1 MLRSENT
8 AGCREARESAPP
20 SEELDSALWGIFTSE
35 GEEPAN
41 GQEAP
46 ARRLTTAGG
55 APGGGEGA
63 RARGEREAQ
72 PEVRRHSL
80 ELAGLQGE
88 LKLLASQL
96 EEANRQRRRLSAEKE
111 ELAQR
116 LACAERE
123 IGRLTEERDQALGR
137 AGEALRDGHLRAQ
150 GEERQGECALPPQ
163 ETPGAEWWTE
173 FAQQET
179 REGTLE
185 LREPWPDQCAEDPA
199 EPGGEG
205 VSAGPALTFPLL
217 GELLDEPSAR
227 TEESCWTAGQFL
239 LRPEIPAIEYDSPDQ
254 LELYQSVNVAYLAP
268 EGKGQE
274 NCRGYLCVLRDGKG
288 ARVMAA
294 LYGLKSGRAW
304 VYLPERQPAD
314 DSTCAKALREAIAF
328 AEQVG
333 FMMEAV
339 QAPRS
344 QEQYRELA
352 LSCPVLRC
360 TARPAA

>member
-46 ARRLTTAGG
+46 VRRLTTAGG
-55 APGGGEGA
+55 APGGGEGV

-72 PEVRRHSL
+72 PGVHRHSL

-88 LKLLASQL
+88 LKLLTSQL
-96 EEANRQRRRLSAEKE
+96 EEANRQRRRLGAEKE

-116 LACAERE
+116 LVCAERE
-123 IGRLTEERDQALGR
+123 IGRLSEERDQALRR
-137 AGEALRDGHLRAQ
+137 AGEALREGHLPAH
-150 GEERQGECALPPQ
+150 GGKRQGECARSPQ
-163 ETPGAEWWTE
+163 KTPGAVCWTE
-173 FAQQET
+173 FAEQEA
-179 REGTLE
+179 REWTLE
-185 LREPWPDQCAEDPA
+185 LREPWPDQFAEEPA
-199 EPGGEG
+199 APGEEG
-205 VSAGPALTFPLL
+205 VPAAPALAFPLL
-217 GELLDEPSAR
+217 GELSGEPPAG
-227 TEESCWTAGQFL
+227 TEESDWTAGQFL

-254 LELYQSVNVAYLAP
+254 LELYQSVNVTYLAP
-268 EGKGQE
+268 AGKGQE
-274 NCRGYLCVLRDGKG
+274 NCRGYLCALRDGKG

-314 DSTCAKALREAIAF
+314 DSTCAKALREAIGF

-339 QAPRS
+339 QARRS
-344 QEQYRELA
+344 PEQYREL
-352 LSCPVLRC
+352 LLNCPVLRC